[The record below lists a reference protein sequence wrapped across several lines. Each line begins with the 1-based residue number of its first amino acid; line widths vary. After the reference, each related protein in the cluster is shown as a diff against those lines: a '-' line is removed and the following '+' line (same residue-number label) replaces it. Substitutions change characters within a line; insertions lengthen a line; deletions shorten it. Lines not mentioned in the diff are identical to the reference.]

1 MFLKSLPEF
10 SNIPDTLS
18 YVIICNNLYHDYSYS
33 NQYGIFQGT
42 NAMLYL
48 DDWLIND
55 HPEISELPLSLKGN
69 YGVKAVLYNM
79 N

>member
-1 MFLKSLPEF
+1 MFEDT
-10 SNIPDTLS
+10 IPDTLS
-18 YVIICNNLYHDYSYS
+18 YVIIRIQFNG
-33 NQYGIFQGT
+33 GIFQDT

-48 DDWLIND
+48 DGWLIND

-69 YGVKAVLYNM
+69 YGVQAVLYNM